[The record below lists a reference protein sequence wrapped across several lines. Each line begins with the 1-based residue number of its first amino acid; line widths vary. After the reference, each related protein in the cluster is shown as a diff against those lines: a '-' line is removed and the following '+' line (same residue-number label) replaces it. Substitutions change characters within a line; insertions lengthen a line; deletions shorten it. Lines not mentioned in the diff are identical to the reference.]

1 MKKREKREKKEI
13 LELERV
19 LRCYFRLGLDSR
31 RLTFFQ
37 AADRI
42 RGYAAGNARR
52 ERELVAI
59 YELFRFLRA
68 TGRSE
73 LLDVLYYISGR
84 TMPHTHPRYRAGERQ
99 SIVAYAIKSYCDER
113 TVYRRIDLVAG
124 LYFRLLTI

>member
-1 MKKREKREKKEI
+1 MKKREKKEI

-59 YELFRFLRA
+59 YELFRLLRA

-73 LLDVLYYISGR
+73 LLDVLYYISGM
-84 TMPHTHPRYRAGERQ
+84 TMPRTHPRYRAGERQ